1 MSTRTIRCK
10 LQCAQN
16 VAAAFLQTQEAF
28 GQACDAILQEA
39 LEAKVR
45 NPIELHRLVYAK
57 VREKFKL
64 SANLTV
70 RAIRRGSAGLFRK
83 KGKQRPLPKLF
94 RNASIEYEARI
105 FTFWEKDFRVSLTT
119 LQGRKKALLCIGDY
133 QKKALLGKKP
143 TCATLV
149 RRGKEWYLNIVVEE
163 EELPLKEG
171 PAVGIDLGL
180 INTVYTSTEF
190 FLEGASRQDFK
201 KQRAKIRA
209 SLQSKATRGSH
220 KKLR

>member
-70 RAIRRGSAGLFRK
+70 RAIRRVSAGLFRK
-83 KGKQRPLPKLF
+83 K
-94 RNASIEYEARI
+94 
-105 FTFWEKDFRVSLTT
+105 
-119 LQGRKKALLCIGDY
+119 
-133 QKKALLGKKP
+133 
-143 TCATLV
+143 
-149 RRGKEWYLNIVVEE
+149 WYLNIVVEE